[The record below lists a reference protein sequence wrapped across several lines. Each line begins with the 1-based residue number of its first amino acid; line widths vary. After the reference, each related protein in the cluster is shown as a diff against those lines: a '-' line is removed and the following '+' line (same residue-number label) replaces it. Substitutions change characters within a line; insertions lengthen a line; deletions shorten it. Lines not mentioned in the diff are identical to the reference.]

1 MKNFAAHAIH
11 MEGHMLPSEYEWKL
25 TWVDANGRRSESKH
39 PSKVSALD
47 QAISLERQ
55 KNSLIGLEGP
65 NEKIDT
71 SALKILMRMRY

>member
-1 MKNFAAHAIH
+1 MKNFGADALH
-11 MEGHMLPSEYEWKL
+11 MEGPMPPSEQEWKL
-25 TWVDANGRRSESKH
+25 TWVDTNGRRSESKH

-47 QAISLERQ
+47 QAISLARQ

-65 NEKIDT
+65 NEKIDA